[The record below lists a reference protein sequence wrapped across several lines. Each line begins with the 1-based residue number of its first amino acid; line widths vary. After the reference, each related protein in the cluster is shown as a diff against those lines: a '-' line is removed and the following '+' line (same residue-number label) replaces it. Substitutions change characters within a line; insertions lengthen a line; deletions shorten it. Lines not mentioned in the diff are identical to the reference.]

1 MAVNISAVQ
10 TIKVEGDGAIIN
22 LSVEIDGLK
31 QLNRIMKD
39 IQGIKGVKDVGRVKE
54 LKH

>member
-1 MAVNISAVQ
+1 MQ

-39 IQGIKGVKDVGRVKE
+39 IQKVKGVKDVERVKE